1 MNLSH
6 VKGFPLLLI
15 QSIATNC
22 NFSPS
27 TLHFLENPARLSFA
41 YMFNSISLF
50 LQSEVKKTLAL
61 KN

>member
-41 YMFNSISLF
+41 YMSNNISLF
-50 LQSEVKKTLAL
+50 LQIEVKKTLAL